1 MYLEGVSTTS
11 ASPPLAAVMMALMG
25 ETSPAP
31 IGATAA
37 VSLSGKVGI
46 AIVDIAAPDM
56 LRVKTA
62 AVVVGII
69 VGEIARSDRQVKST
83 AAPATAMLD
92 RDHTIPG
99 AFIPGTCAGLE
110 RGRPGRCGI
119 GHWRD
124 GEETD
129 RR

>member
-1 MYLEGVSTTS
+1 MYLEGASATS

-37 VSLSGKVGI
+37 VSLFGKVGI

-56 LRVKTA
+56 LRVKPA
-62 AVVVGII
+62 AVVVRII
-69 VGEIARSDRQVKST
+69 VGEIVRTYRQVEPST
-83 AAPATAMLD
+83 AAATLD
-92 RDHTIPG
+92 LNHI
-99 AFIPGTCAGLE
+99 IPGTFTGLE
-110 RGRPGRCGI
+110 KGRPGRCGI